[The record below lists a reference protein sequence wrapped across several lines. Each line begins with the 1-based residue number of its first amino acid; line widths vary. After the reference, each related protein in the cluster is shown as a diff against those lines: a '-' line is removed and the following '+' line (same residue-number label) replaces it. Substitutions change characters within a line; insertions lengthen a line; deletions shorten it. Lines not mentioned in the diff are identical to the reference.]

1 MNKTKNSEHLKLI
14 ILDRD
19 GVINEDSD
27 QYVKSTDEWIPLSG
41 SIQAI
46 ADLSNAGYT
55 ICIATN
61 QSGLARKY
69 FTSNTLEEMHQKMHD
84 LVNKAGGSI
93 HTIKHCPHG
102 PNDNCKC
109 RKPLPGMFEEIAIEF
124 NLSDLSGT
132 YTVGDSARDLYAGSS
147 LNSLPILVRTGK
159 GEQTILKGDFPKNT
173 QFHDDLAAFAHSILN
188 KDTGKCST

>member
-1 MNKTKNSEHLKLI
+1 MHKTKNSEPLKLI

-27 QYVKSTDEWIPLSG
+27 EYVKSTDEWIPLPG

-61 QSGLARKY
+61 QSGLAREY
-69 FTSNTLEEMHQKMHD
+69 FTSDTLDDMHKKMCGLVEE
-84 LVNKAGGSI
+84 AGGTI

-102 PNDNCKC
+102 PSDNCNC
-109 RKPLPGMFEEIAIEF
+109 RKPLPGMFEEIAMQF
-124 NLSDLSGT
+124 NLTDLSGT
-132 YTVGDSARDLYAGSS
+132 YTVGDSARDLYAGST

-159 GEQTILKGDFPKNT
+159 GERTILKGDFPKHT
-173 QFHDDLAAFAHSILN
+173 EIHDDLAAFSRSILN
-188 KDTGKCST
+188 KDTDKYFT